1 MARIAIVEDES
12 VAAWYLQEALEN
24 MGHEVVD
31 SVASGEEAMQLV
43 GATQPELVLMDI
55 RLQGEID
62 GITAAAQIRNDFNI
76 PVVYLTAHA
85 DDATL
90 SRAIATNPFGYL
102 VKPFQE
108 REVHTT
114 IEIALRRHE
123 LEQRT
128 ENTKSALTNTLNSM
142 GSATIVTDRDGNIT
156 SIDPVAQTLTGWSPP
171 EVLAQPITT
180 AIAFIQE
187 ETRQLIE
194 NPLMQA
200 IRDGLSLKLPPGCLL
215 RSKDGTERPVNG
227 AVTAIGNSEG
237 KIIGGVLVFQ
247 DDLLQRQAL
256 CAVQEQL
263 SETQERN
270 RTLELTQ
277 VNLIARL
284 QKRTVQL
291 KQALASTQIL
301 KRIIDQI
308 DSGATH
314 IQILQAL
321 VREWGRILEADYC
334 WVALYDADSTLARV
348 TCEYVTFDEAEYYP
362 TALGRQINMQDFPD
376 FYRPLLKKTCWL
388 SPSLE
393 LLPPPYQL
401 SLIPQSQMLICPLV
415 EEQKVIGEVGI
426 LGSDTL
432 SWSQLQAELISQVIS
447 QCAVILRQAQSCP
460 TIRDRV
466 ADLKLFSELKDNF
479 IDTISQEMYTPLSN
493 LRMTVE
499 MLSSL
504 VNSLQKDEI
513 ETTTPLARQQLW
525 KNLEQY
531 LQVLQEEWR
540 REFDLVS
547 DLLNLQSLETLN
559 QSYLLSP
566 IDLQRWLPQLVKG
579 FSRKSIG
586 QEQILNCYVVP
597 STSSIISHE
606 PSLQRILTELLTNAC
621 KFSPPHSLIEV
632 TAEGFGESIVIKVT
646 NTGVT
651 IAPEE
656 FDRIFQPFYR
666 IARPNL
672 WDYSS
677 TGLGLALVKK
687 LVHLLGGEIQAHSE
701 AEETTFTL
709 TLFQAQHLW
718 ERGERRRLNIR
729 KG

>member
-43 GATQPELVLMDI
+43 SETQPELVLMDI
-55 RLQGEID
+55 RLQGEMD
-62 GITAAAQIRNDFNI
+62 GIATAEQIRRDFNI

-128 ENTKSALTNTLNSM
+128 ENTKSALANTLKSM
-142 GSATIVTDRDGNIT
+142 GNATIVVDRDGKIT
-156 SIDPVAQTLTGWSPP
+156 SLDPMAQMLTGWSPP
-171 EVLAQPITT
+171 EVLGQPIAT
-180 AIAFIQE
+180 AIALLQE
-187 ETRQLIE
+187 DSRQLIE
-194 NPLMQA
+194 NPLVQV
-200 IRDGLSLKLPPGCLL
+200 IQDGISLKLPPGCLL

-227 AVTAIGNSEG
+227 AAAAIGNSDG
-237 KIIGGVLVFQ
+237 KIVGGVLVFQ
-247 DDLLQRQAL
+247 DDSLQRQAL
-256 CAVQEQL
+256 STVREQL

-270 RTLELTQ
+270 RSLELTQ

-284 QKRTVQL
+284 QERTVQL
-291 KQALASTQIL
+291 QQALASTQIL
-301 KRIIDQI
+301 KRVIDQI

-314 IQILQAL
+314 IQILQTL
-321 VREWGRILEADYC
+321 VQEWGRILEAGYC
-334 WVALYDADSTLARV
+334 WVALYDADSTLATV
-348 TCEYVTFDEAEYYP
+348 TCEYVTFDEAECYP
-362 TALGRQINMQDFPD
+362 SALGRQINMQDFPN
-376 FYRPLLKKTCWL
+376 FYRPLLRKTCWL
-388 SPSLE
+388 SPPPE
-393 LLPPPYQL
+393 LLPESYQL
-401 SLIPQSQMLICPLV
+401 SLTPQSQILICPLV
-415 EEQKVIGEVGI
+415 EEQQVIGEVGI
-426 LGSDTL
+426 LRSDKS

-447 QCAVILRQAQSCP
+447 QCAVILRQAQSYQ
-460 TIRDRV
+460 TVRDRV

-479 IDTISQEMYTPLSN
+479 IDAISQEMYTPLTN
-493 LRMTVE
+493 MRMAVD

-513 ETTTPLARQQLW
+513 ETTTPLNREQLW

-531 LQVLQEEWR
+531 LQVLREEWQ

-559 QSYLLSP
+559 QSYPLSP
-566 IDLQRWLPQLVKG
+566 IDLQHWLPQLVKS

-586 QEQILNCYVVP
+586 QGQLLNCYVVP
-597 STSSIISHE
+597 DTSSIISHQ

-621 KFSPPHSLIEV
+621 KFSPPNSLIEV

-687 LVHLLGGEIQAHSE
+687 LAHLLGGEIQVHSE

-709 TLFQAQHLW
+709 TLFQPPHLW
-718 ERGERRRLNIR
+718 ESEES
-729 KG
+729 